1 MAVFRVRA
9 RRVGVENTHGAIMT
23 FDLER
28 IVASDT
34 HAWLRFTLVP
44 ALSPHKQHA
53 LLRHFGSAQAA
64 LDAPRD
70 EVAQL
75 VGMACA
81 RALADGPDARL
92 VAATE
97 AWLKRPGCRLVG
109 LGDAGYPRQWLQIA
123 MPPCAFHAEGRLELL
138 NAPCFAI
145 VGSRNATPAGE
156 RDAFELARA
165 LSQHGLAIAS
175 GLALGID
182 TQAHLGGLAEAGSTV
197 AVMGT
202 GPERIYP
209 RRNVALARRIASHGC
224 LVSEFPIGMPPLER
238 NFPRRNRLISGLAL
252 GVLVV
257 EAAYPSGSLGTA
269 HAAIEQNRDV
279 FAIPGSIHSPLSKG
293 CHWLIK
299 QGAKLVD
306 CADDIVQELG
316 MQAPRECPPGIQSG
330 DAVLDAMGFG
340 PATMDEIAQRAGLDA
355 ATLAARLSLLEVAG
369 RVRALAG
376 GWFQR
381 AENRVIE

>member
-1 MAVFRVRA
+1 
-9 RRVGVENTHGAIMT
+9 MT
-23 FDLER
+23 FDLES
-28 IVASDT
+28 IAPSDT
-34 HAWLRFTLVP
+34 HSWLRFTLVP
-44 ALSPHKQHA
+44 GVSPQKQHA
-53 LLRHFGSAQAA
+53 LLRHFGSAHAA
-64 LDAPRD
+64 LCAARD
-70 EVAQL
+70 EVTQV
-75 VGMACA
+75 VGPSCA
-81 RALADGPDARL
+81 AALAQGPDARL
-92 VAATE
+92 MTATE
-97 AWLKRPGCRLVG
+97 AWLKRPGCSLVG
-109 LGDAGYPRQWLQIA
+109 LGDPHYPRQWLQIA
-123 MPPCAFHAEGRLELL
+123 VPPCAFHAEGRVELL
-138 NAPCFAI
+138 NAQSFAI

-156 RDAFELARA
+156 RDAFEFARA
-165 LSQHGLAIAS
+165 LSQRSLTIVS

-182 TQAHLGGLAEAGSTV
+182 TQAHRGGLADAGATV

-202 GPERIYP
+202 GPERTYP
-209 RRNVALARRIASHGC
+209 PRNVALAREIATRGC

-238 NFPRRNRLISGLAL
+238 NFPRRNRLISGLSL

-279 FAIPGSIHSPLSKG
+279 FALPGSIHSPLSKG

-306 CADDIVQELG
+306 CADDIVQELAIE
-316 MQAPRECPPGIQSG
+316 APNDCASRHQSG
-330 DAVLDAMGFG
+330 DDVIDAMGFG

-381 AENRVIE
+381 AEDRVIE

>member
-1 MAVFRVRA
+1 
-9 RRVGVENTHGAIMT
+9 MT
-23 FDLER
+23 FDLES
-28 IVASDT
+28 IAASDT
-34 HAWLRFTLVP
+34 SAWLRFTLVP
-44 ALSPHKQHA
+44 ALSPQKQHA

-64 LDAPRD
+64 LDAPRA
-70 EVAQL
+70 EAAQV
-75 VGMACA
+75 VGVACA
-81 RALADGPDARL
+81 GALADGPDARL

-109 LGDAGYPRQWLQIA
+109 IGDPEYPRQWLQIA
-123 MPPCAFHAEGRLELL
+123 MPPCAFHAEGRAELL

-145 VGSRNATPAGE
+145 VGSRNATPGGE
-156 RDAFELARA
+156 RDAFEFARA
-165 LSQHGLAIAS
+165 LSQRNLVIAS

-182 TQAHLGGLAEAGSTV
+182 AQAHRGGLADAGSTI

-202 GPERIYP
+202 GPERTYP
-209 RRNVALARRIASHGC
+209 PRNVALAREIAGRGC

-238 NFPRRNRLISGLAL
+238 NFPRRNRLISGLSL

-306 CADDIVQELG
+306 CADDILQELG
-316 MQAPRECPPGIQSG
+316 IEPPKECRTRARSDDP
-330 DAVLDAMGFG
+330 VLDAMGFG

>member
-1 MAVFRVRA
+1 
-9 RRVGVENTHGAIMT
+9 MT
-23 FDLER
+23 FDLPS

-34 HAWLRFTLVP
+34 QAWLRFTLVP
-44 ALSPHKQHA
+44 ALSPQKQHA

-64 LDAPRD
+64 LDASRD
-70 EVAQL
+70 EVAQI
-75 VGMACA
+75 VGAPSA

-92 VAATE
+92 VAATQ
-97 AWLKRPGCRLVG
+97 AWLTRPGCHLIG
-109 LGDAGYPRQWLQIA
+109 LGDPRYPRQWLEIA
-123 MPPCAFHAEGRLELL
+123 MPPCAFHAQGREELL

-156 RDAFELARA
+156 RDAFEFARA
-165 LSQHGLAIAS
+165 LSQHGLVIAS

-182 TQAHLGGLAEAGSTV
+182 TQAHLGGLADAGATI

-209 RRNVALARRIASHGC
+209 PRNGALAREIASRGC

-269 HAAIEQNRDV
+269 HAAVEQNRDV

-316 MQAPRECPPGIQSG
+316 IEPPKESPPRGRSG

>member
-1 MAVFRVRA
+1 
-9 RRVGVENTHGAIMT
+9 MT
-23 FDLER
+23 FDLES
-28 IVASDT
+28 IAPSDT
-34 HAWLRFTLVP
+34 QSWLRFTMVP
-44 ALSPHKQHA
+44 GISPQKQHA
-53 LLRHFGSAQAA
+53 LLRHFGSAHAA
-64 LDAPRD
+64 LAASHD
-70 EVAQL
+70 EVTQV
-75 VGMACA
+75 VGPSCA
-81 RALADGPDARL
+81 GALAQGPDARL
-92 VAATE
+92 VTATE
-97 AWLKRPGCRLVG
+97 AWLKRPGCSLVG
-109 LGDAGYPRQWLQIA
+109 LGDPHYPRKWLQIA
-123 MPPCAFHAEGRLELL
+123 VPPCAFHAQGRVELL
-138 NAPCFAI
+138 NAQSFAI

-156 RDAFELARA
+156 RDAFEFARA
-165 LSQHGLAIAS
+165 LSQRRLAIVS

-182 TQAHLGGLAEAGSTV
+182 TQAHRGGLADAGATV

-209 RRNVALARRIASHGC
+209 PRNVELAREIAARGC

-238 NFPRRNRLISGLAL
+238 NFPRRNRLISGLSL

-269 HAAIEQNRDV
+269 LAATEQNRDV
-279 FAIPGSIHSPLSKG
+279 FALPGSIHSPLSKG

-306 CADDIVQELG
+306 CADDIVQELALEEPKESAHP
-316 MQAPRECPPGIQSG
+316 QQSG
-330 DAVLDAMGFG
+330 DGVLDAMGFG

-381 AENRVIE
+381 AEDRVIE